1 MTKVS
6 PCDRVVAQGR
16 LRKAVQLWEAAEIV
30 REFADDEA
38 EIGDAYVTLAVHAGI
53 AASDAICCLALGR
66 HSQGDDH
73 QEAVKLLGAV
83 RPDGTALGKALAAL
97 LAIKTKAGYSH
108 RSVNTGDRGRAQRQA
123 EKLVIAARER
133 FSGG

>member
-1 MTKVS
+1 MAKDR

-16 LRKAVQLWEAAEIV
+16 LHKAVQFWEAAEIV
-30 REFADDEA
+30 RECADDQA
-38 EIGDAYVTLAVHAGI
+38 EVGDAYVTLAVHAGI

-66 HSQGDDH
+66 HAQGDDH
-73 QEAVKLLGAV
+73 QVAVKLLGTV
-83 RPDGTALGKALAAL
+83 RPDGTALGTSLSAL

-108 RSVNTGDRGRAQRQA
+108 RPVNAGDRGRAQRQA
-123 EKLVIAARER
+123 EKLVMAARER

>member
-1 MTKVS
+1 MAKVR

-16 LRKAVQLWEAAEIV
+16 LHKAVQFWEAAEIV
-30 REFADDEA
+30 REFADDET
-38 EIGDAYVTLAVHAGI
+38 EVGDAYVTLAVHAGI

-83 RPDGTALGKALAAL
+83 RPDGATLGRALSAL

-108 RSVNTGDRGRAQRQA
+108 RSVNTVDRGRAQRQA
-123 EKLVIAARER
+123 EKLVVAARER

>member
-1 MTKVS
+1 MAKVS
-6 PCDRVVAQGR
+6 PCDRVVAEGR
-16 LRKAVQLWEAAEIV
+16 LRKAVQFWEAAEMV

-38 EIGDAYVTLAVHAGI
+38 EVGDTYVTLAVHAGI
-53 AASDAICCLALGR
+53 AASDAICCSALGR

-73 QEAVKLLGAV
+73 QDAVKLLGGV
-83 RPDGTALGKALAAL
+83 RPDGKVLGKALAAL

-108 RSVNTGDRGRAQRQA
+108 RPVNTGDRGRAQRQA
-123 EKLVIAARER
+123 EKLVLAARER